1 MINENRATAER
12 EPHMLPIRK
21 ADATGASAY
30 DGRGFSKLNNTGSAM
45 GLPSCSLRA
54 TETVVP

>member
-45 GLPSCSLRA
+45 GLP
-54 TETVVP
+54 